1 MEEHTERLDFESY
14 DGLRETEAQLEALA
28 EYLAADDPDLYLARL
43 LAIAENELRW
53 YCEYLDLPVLV
64 EADPSLFDT

>member
-1 MEEHTERLDFESY
+1 MEEHTERLDFECY

-28 EYLAADDPDLYLARL
+28 GYLAAADQDFYLARL

-53 YCEYLDLPVLV
+53 YSEWLDLPEL
-64 EADPSLFDT
+64 ADATPSLFDT